1 MDLWAIA
8 WLVVAANVGFAFGLF
23 WAGRED
29 DDGQYAKGWSDGY
42 EHGRSPVRQDEKPAD
57 AGAAQ
62 RPSEAEVE
70 IVQRHVGGSR

>member
-42 EHGRSPVRQDEKPAD
+42 EHGCSVGRQDATRAD

-62 RPSEAEVE
+62 QPTEAEVE
-70 IVQRHVGGSR
+70 IVRDVAGSR